1 MRFWSKSVLGLIVA
15 AIAFGA
21 VGCDVA
27 PSRIAFIEKLARED
41 RKIARSTRSF
51 HAAIIPLKDGKP
63 ADPGQVRSAYQAME
77 KTLKD
82 VQADMEKQLPPASS
96 NSGKPFLIAY
106 KEYLTG
112 QQQILTDD
120 LQPIVKK
127 VEEPGGAPA
136 EKWAFINGML
146 NQAVAKDNADFAL
159 LKKAEDD
166 FASEHNYMVQTM
178 EAYFKAQAE
187 GKQ

>member
-1 MRFWSKSVLGLIVA
+1 MRVWSKSGFGMIVA

-21 VGCDVA
+21 GGCEVA
-27 PSRIAFIEKLARED
+27 PSRISFIEKLAKENRL
-41 RKIARSTRSF
+41 IARSTRSF
-51 HAAIIPLKDGKP
+51 HAAIKPLKDGQP

-82 VQADMEKQLPPASS
+82 VQAEMEKQLPPASS
-96 NSGKPFLIAY
+96 NSGKSFLSAY
-106 KEYLTG
+106 KEYLNG
-112 QQQILTDD
+112 QQKILTDD

-127 VEEPGGAPA
+127 VEEPGAPA
-136 EKWAFINGML
+136 EKWAFVNGML

-166 FASEHNYMVQTM
+166 FASEHNYLVQTM